1 MTKQEVEE
9 AIGELIWEVVQRLKR
24 EEPEKYEQLLKNL
37 KKEAKDDSLQG
48 IKQDEFKQAI

>member
-24 EEPEKYEQLLKNL
+24 EEPEKYQELLQNL
-37 KKEAKDDSLQG
+37 KDKEAKDVSTRRN
-48 IKQDEFKQAI
+48 